1 MSLAL
6 IYLVFHYILV
16 LFYKWN
22 GPEWVAKI
30 GGGGIFAKMAE
41 CEFCMETWI
50 GLIFTISFIGHT
62 GEIGHL
68 IYWPA
73 LVSISNII
81 KMLAN
86 D

>member
-6 IYLVFHYILV
+6 IYLVFHYMLL

-22 GPEWVAKI
+22 GPKWVAKI
-30 GGGGIFAKMAE
+30 GGGGLFAKMAE
-41 CEFCMETWI
+41 CEFCMETWL
-50 GLIFTISFIGHT
+50 GLLFTVTFVGHT

-68 IYWPA
+68 IYLPC
-73 LVSISNII
+73 LVSISNIL

>member
-22 GPEWVAKI
+22 GPEWIAKL
-30 GGGGIFAKMAE
+30 GGIFAKMAE

-50 GLIFTISFIGHT
+50 SLIFTISIVSNT